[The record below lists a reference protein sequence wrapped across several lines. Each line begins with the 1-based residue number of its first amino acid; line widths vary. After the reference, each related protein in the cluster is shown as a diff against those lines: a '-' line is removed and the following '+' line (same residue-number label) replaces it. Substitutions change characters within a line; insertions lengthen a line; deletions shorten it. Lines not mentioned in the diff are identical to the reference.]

1 MFGVNEIYLD
11 EHTEEE
17 ENPFDFSWVNENEL
31 VVTDDNYLALKNSI
45 SLVNCAINS
54 ISDIEG
60 GDNMKEYLEKAHK
73 EMLDN
78 KAVMEIELDKQRKGI
93 A

>member
-1 MFGVNEIYLD
+1 MFGVNEILI
-11 EHTEEE
+11 EQHTEE
-17 ENPFDFSWVNENEL
+17 ENPFDFSWMDEGEL
-31 VVTDDNYLALKNSI
+31 VATDDSYLALKNSI